1 MKATAQSTKYQVIK
15 AALLD
20 EIRNGTFKPG
30 EKFYSESELKERY
43 SVSSATVIRAI
54 HEMVNEGYLIRYQ
67 GKGTFVS
74 KAKRN
79 ENIIFSESDNDLK
92 GMQSVKVIACELEN
106 DPCIKEKLGLN
117 DDERYYRIARLKF
130 DNNKPYALQI
140 SHIPARYFAS
150 QLTLKNSAL
159 SSIYEAFK
167 VNNGLDMYTMP
178 YRQTIC
184 ALTDAAPEV
193 LQHLELTAH
202 QPVIMMKRYTHDE
215 QGQVIEYIET
225 WKRLES
231 FYIEI
236 RTPDKGAG

>member
-1 MKATAQSTKYQVIK
+1 MKATVQSAKYQVIK
-15 AALLD
+15 SALLD
-20 EIRNGTFKPG
+20 EIRNGVFKPG

-79 ENIIFSESDNDLK
+79 ETIIFSESDNDLK
-92 GMQSVKVIACELEN
+92 GIQSVKVIDCVLED
-106 DPCIKEKLGLN
+106 DPSIKEKLGLGQE
-117 DDERYYRIARLKF
+117 ERYYRIARFKF
-130 DNNKPYALQI
+130 DSNIPYALQI
-140 SHIPARYFAS
+140 SHIPARYFS
-150 QLTLKNSAL
+150 SKLTVKNSAL

-184 ALTDAAPEV
+184 APSVAAPEV
-193 LQHLELTAH
+193 LEALKLGTH
-202 QPVIMMKRYTHDE
+202 QPVILMKRFTFDE
-215 QGQVIEYIET
+215 QGLVIEYIET

>member
-1 MKATAQSTKYQVIK
+1 MHYRFRIFRPATS
-15 AALLD
+15 
-20 EIRNGTFKPG
+20 
-30 EKFYSESELKERY
+30 
-43 SVSSATVIRAI
+43 
-54 HEMVNEGYLIRYQ
+54 
-67 GKGTFVS
+67 
-74 KAKRN
+74 
-79 ENIIFSESDNDLK
+79 
-92 GMQSVKVIACELEN
+92 
-106 DPCIKEKLGLN
+106 
-117 DDERYYRIARLKF
+117 
-130 DNNKPYALQI
+130 
-140 SHIPARYFAS
+140 AS
-150 QLTLKNSAL
+150 QLTIKNSAL

>member
-1 MKATAQSTKYQVIK
+1 MKATW
-15 AALLD
+15 L
-20 EIRNGTFKPG
+20 
-30 EKFYSESELKERY
+30 
-43 SVSSATVIRAI
+43 
-54 HEMVNEGYLIRYQ
+54 
-67 GKGTFVS
+67 
-74 KAKRN
+74 
-79 ENIIFSESDNDLK
+79 
-92 GMQSVKVIACELEN
+92 VIACELEN
-106 DPCIKEKLGLN
+106 DTCIKEKLGLN
-117 DDERYYRIARLKF
+117 DDEKYYHIARLKF

-150 QLTLKNSAL
+150 QLTIKNSAL

-236 RTPDKGAG
+236 RTPDKGAGWTNYY

>member
-1 MKATAQSTKYQVIK
+1 MKVTARATKYQVIK

-79 ENIIFSESDNDLK
+79 ENIFFSESDNDLN

-106 DPCIKEKLGLN
+106 DLSIKEKLGLN
-117 DDERYYRIARLKF
+117 DEERYYRITRLKF
-130 DNNKPYALQI
+130 DSNKPFALQI
-140 SHIPARYFAS
+140 SYIPARYFAS
-150 QLTLKNSAL
+150 KFTVKNSAL
-159 SSIYEAFK
+159 SSIYEVFK

-184 ALTDAAPEV
+184 ALTNAAPEV
-193 LQHLELTAH
+193 LQCLELEDH

-225 WKRLES
+225 WKRLET

-236 RTPDKGAG
+236 RKPDKGAG

>member
-1 MKATAQSTKYQVIK
+1 
-15 AALLD
+15 
-20 EIRNGTFKPG
+20 
-30 EKFYSESELKERY
+30 
-43 SVSSATVIRAI
+43 
-54 HEMVNEGYLIRYQ
+54 MVNEGYLIRYQ

-130 DNNKPYALQI
+130 DNNKPYALQV

-150 QLTLKNSAL
+150 QLTIKNSAL

>member
-1 MKATAQSTKYQVIK
+1 MFAPS
-15 AALLD
+15 LD

-79 ENIIFSESDNDLK
+79 ENIVFSESDNDLK

-106 DPCIKEKLGLN
+106 DPCIKVKLGLN
-117 DDERYYRIARLKF
+117 DDEKYYHIYILNF

-150 QLTLKNSAL
+150 QLTIKNSAL

>member
-1 MKATAQSTKYQVIK
+1 MKASAQSTKYQVIK
-15 AALLD
+15 TALLD
-20 EIRNGTFKPG
+20 EIKDGTFKPG

-54 HEMVNEGYLIRYQ
+54 HELVNDGYLIRYQ

-79 ENIIFSESDNDLK
+79 ESIIFSESDNDLK
-92 GMQSVKVIACELEN
+92 GMQSVKVIQCELEN
-106 DPCIKEKLGLN
+106 VSDIKEKLGLK

-130 DNNKPYALQI
+130 DSNKPYALQI
-140 SHIPARYFAS
+140 SHIPAHYFS
-150 QLTLKNSAL
+150 SKLTVKNSAL

-184 ALTDAAPEV
+184 AQTDVEPEV
-193 LQHLELTAH
+193 LQHLGLGAN
-202 QPVIMMKRYTHDE
+202 QPVIMMKRFTNNE
-215 QGQVIEYIET
+215 QGQIIEYIET